1 VRGSLDVQVS
11 GGRVTHLA
19 CTPPLSAK
27 VLVGPTL
34 LIVGS
39 AAGLLEGD
47 RVEVL
52 VRLDAGAT
60 LTVRTVAATLAHT
73 CNGEGT
79 TAMNVRAEL
88 GTDARLAWLPE
99 PLVAHARCRHRSTAS
114 LDLEDGAAAVWS
126 EAVTLGRHGEEA
138 GDVALRFDAELQ
150 GGPLLRDGFT
160 TRAAA
165 GPAVLDGA
173 RHLGTI
179 ALLGT
184 RPEAHIERVM
194 DLAGPGALAR
204 GCAADAAALERD
216 LAPARRAFLNQ
227 LFPPEEHRNVA

>member
-1 VRGSLDVQVS
+1 VKGTLDVRVS

-27 VLVGPTL
+27 VLAGPTL

-47 RVEVL
+47 QVEIV
-52 VRLDAGAT
+52 VRLDPEST
-60 LTVRTVAATLAHT
+60 LVVRTVAATLAHA
-73 CNGEGT
+73 CRGGGT
-79 TAMNVRAEL
+79 TEMNVRADVAA
-88 GTDARLAWLPE
+88 DARLAWLPE
-99 PLVAHARCRHRSTAS
+99 PLVAHAGCRHRSTTS
-114 LDLEDGAAAVWS
+114 LALDDGAVAVWS
-126 EAVTLGRHGEEA
+126 EAVTLGRHGEDA
-138 GDVALRFDAELQ
+138 GEVELRFDAELD
-150 GGPLLRDGFT
+150 GRPLLRDGFT

-173 RHLGTI
+173 RHLGTV
-179 ALLGT
+179 ALLGST
-184 RPEAHIERVM
+184 PRAHIEQVM

-204 GCAADAAALERD
+204 ACMADAAALERD
-216 LAPARRAFLNQ
+216 LAPARRAFLHQ